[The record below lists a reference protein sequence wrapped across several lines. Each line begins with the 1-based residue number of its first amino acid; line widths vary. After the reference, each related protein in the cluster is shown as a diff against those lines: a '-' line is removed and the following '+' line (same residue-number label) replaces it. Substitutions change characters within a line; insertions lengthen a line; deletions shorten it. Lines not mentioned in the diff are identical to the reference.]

1 MINENYNW
9 YSLLPTRQRVDGD
22 YVASDTQS
30 PGTCV
35 DGAHPLRTPT
45 PTCSPNR
52 TIRKLDRADDLQE
65 KLDAAH
71 SQIDDLKA
79 KAANLQ
85 DASDNL
91 KQQMDRFETEN
102 WRDVVGDAQS
112 AASDVDDAQG
122 DLKESAD
129 DADGSESGDDAK

>member
-1 MINENYNW
+1 MPVRIDEGVDMSDSNAGWMVGLIIAGVIW
-9 YSLLPTRQRVDGD
+9 YGISEHRRV
-22 YVASDTQS
+22 
-30 PGTCV
+30 
-35 DGAHPLRTPT
+35 
-45 PTCSPNR
+45 N
-52 TIRKLDRADDLQE
+52 DLQE

-71 SQIDDLKA
+71 SQIDDLKE
-79 KAANLQ
+79 KAQNLQ

-102 WRDVVGDAQS
+102 WRDVVGDAKS

-129 DADGSESGDDAK
+129 NADGSK